1 MISNKIAVVVGASGG
16 MGLATVKRLAQDG
29 FTIAA
34 LDLNTAAVEKL
45 IREEGISAKAYA
57 LDASNEASCKE
68 VVAQIEKDFGRVDVL
83 VNLVGWTLTSK
94 FLEEDSTYWTKLIGV
109 NFLSAVYMTHAI
121 APMMIANGGGRI
133 VYVTSDAAKVGQSG
147 EAVYAGLKG
156 GVVGFAK
163 SVAREFARYNI
174 NVNCTAPGPT
184 DTPLEHSQDPAIV
197 ERIIKK
203 IPFRRWASPEEQ
215 ASVIAF
221 FASED
226 AKYIT
231 GQVLS
236 VSGGLTMS

>member
-1 MISNKIAVVVGASGG
+1 MANNKVAIVVGASGG
-16 MGLATVKRLAQDG
+16 MGLATVKRLAADG

-34 LDLNTAAVEKL
+34 LDLNIDAVEKL
-45 IREEGISAKAYA
+45 ITEEKIDARSYA
-57 LDASNEASCKE
+57 LDASSEAQCKE
-68 VVAQIEKDFGRVDVL
+68 VVSRIAADFGKVEVL

-94 FLEEDSTYWTKLIGV
+94 FLEENSDYWAKLIGV
-109 NFLSAVYMTHAI
+109 NFLSAVYMTHAV
-121 APMMIANGGGRI
+121 APLMIKNGGGRI

-163 SVAREFARYNI
+163 SVAREFARHNI

-215 ASVIAF
+215 AAAIAF
-221 FASED
+221 FASDD